1 MPDQMKPGGAEP
13 VGLMEGEESSV
24 MQSSETRTKQ
34 GKKGNKMNKMMNASA
49 VSVDH
54 TRHDN
59 SLGEVG
65 FEHLGKSLA
74 ARLEEGV
81 PTQDSLAQ
89 AERCL
94 RELQSVMA
102 RLGLDWKVIPY
113 GSFVN
118 GFGTVSSDIDVTCC
132 QPGEKAG
139 GDAQRKAVEALGN
152 WIVPMIQ
159 LHGSFSIVEEILGA
173 RIPILKLRFENTLNV
188 DVSCHNQKPVMNT
201 RLFKA
206 YSKMDPRIK
215 ELGIAIKLW
224 ARGVGICDA
233 TKKNL
238 SSYSFTLM
246 VIYFLQVHPDVELPV
261 LPVDAFEEGGL
272 REHDE
277 RVMDAMA
284 SWNCRLTL
292 LEIMSRF
299 FAFYADAFVW
309 GNEVVS
315 VRCGRR
321 HMAPD
326 PCFGKLRG
334 RHTWRL
340 HIEDPFELERN
351 LHCVLGEVEEE
362 QLRSAFTEACGDMQA
377 IVCQPLCS
385 RPQHPSRMS
394 GRMWQLR
401 RALHIS
407 SYLRSQQRTT
417 TWSI

>member
-49 VSVDH
+49 VTVDH

-139 GDAQRKAVEALGN
+139 GDA
-152 WIVPMIQ
+152 
-159 LHGSFSIVEEILGA
+159 
-173 RIPILKLRFENTLNV
+173 
-188 DVSCHNQKPVMNT
+188 
-201 RLFKA
+201 
-206 YSKMDPRIK
+206 
-215 ELGIAIKLW
+215 
-224 ARGVGICDA
+224 
-233 TKKNL
+233 
-238 SSYSFTLM
+238 
-246 VIYFLQVHPDVELPV
+246 
-261 LPVDAFEEGGL
+261 
-272 REHDE
+272 
-277 RVMDAMA
+277 
-284 SWNCRLTL
+284 
-292 LEIMSRF
+292 
-299 FAFYADAFVW
+299 
-309 GNEVVS
+309 
-315 VRCGRR
+315 
-321 HMAPD
+321 
-326 PCFGKLRG
+326 
-334 RHTWRL
+334 
-340 HIEDPFELERN
+340 
-351 LHCVLGEVEEE
+351 
-362 QLRSAFTEACGDMQA
+362 
-377 IVCQPLCS
+377 
-385 RPQHPSRMS
+385 
-394 GRMWQLR
+394 
-401 RALHIS
+401 
-407 SYLRSQQRTT
+407 
-417 TWSI
+417 